1 MTYKKLKDILKN
13 KKRKV
18 ISTEESLKDV
28 TPIEWSEEVIKGDK
42 KINITEKLE
51 K

>member
-18 ISTEESLKDV
+18 VSTEESLKDV
-28 TPIEWSEEVIKGDK
+28 TPMEWSEEVIKGNK
-42 KINITEKLE
+42 KVNVTENLK